1 MTRYLTL
8 LVAVVGS
15 LSGWFVA
22 FDFDREE
29 NENTVSIKAFLD
41 PNQDRPEP
49 VNTTY
54 NVTVDIQGTDGKQPD
69 LVTGFEIFIAALPQL
84 QRNGT
89 KFPYPCTKDD
99 IDGKETIPSK
109 CDEALI
115 ATGTATANAGAAG
128 RESLGDQ
135 EVTLKLFNASGGH
148 EALLVVDSDDD
159 EHPIDNEVIVGQAK
173 EIAGEYR
180 WVTIFDIPD
189 DLQTVPDSLIP
200 SVITHTE
207 IKLGA
212 TYRGRDPR
220 YRGLGMVQLI
230 TCPPSRT
237 IPAKVVYHFH
247 EAPTQTAT
255 TNLACKRVGDS

>member
-1 MTRYLTL
+1 MTSYLTL
-8 LVAVVGS
+8 LVAVVAG
-15 LSGWFVA
+15 LFGA
-22 FDFDREE
+22 FAGLDFDRKE
-29 NENTVSIKAFLD
+29 NENTVTVKAFLN

-54 NVTVDIQGTDGKQPD
+54 NVTVDIKGTDGKQPD
-69 LVTGFEIFIAALPQL
+69 LVTSFEIFIAALPQM

-99 IDGKETIPSK
+99 IDGKETIPKK

-115 ATGTATANAGAAG
+115 ATGRATANAGAAG
-128 RESLGDQ
+128 SESLGHQ
-135 EVTLKLFNASGGH
+135 EVNLKLFNASHGH

-159 EHPIDNEVIVGQAK
+159 EHPIHNEVIVGQAK
-173 EIAGEYR
+173 EISGQYR

-207 IKLGA
+207 IKLGT

-247 EAPTQTAT
+247 DAPTKVAT
-255 TNLACKRVGDS
+255 TNLTCKRIGDR